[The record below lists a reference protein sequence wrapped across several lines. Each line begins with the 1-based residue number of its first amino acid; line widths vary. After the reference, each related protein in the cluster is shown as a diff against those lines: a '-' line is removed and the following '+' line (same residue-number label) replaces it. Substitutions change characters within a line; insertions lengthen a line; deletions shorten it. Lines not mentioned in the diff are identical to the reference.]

1 LLAAALVLLALCAAA
16 VKWRKPAPYLAFG
29 WLWYLGTLVPV
40 IGIVQIGPAV
50 RADRFTYLPL
60 VGVFIMLAWG
70 VPDLL
75 RRAGPRLLAAG
86 ASAALAAAAGSAY
99 LQAGYWRSPIV
110 LFERAL
116 AVTREN
122 PIAHAN
128 LASSYLRRGEPGDLE
143 RARFH
148 FEAAIGIDP
157 GYEGARNGLARALLK
172 LGRTEEAIARWS
184 ELLQINPRARAM
196 LCNLCEALFQAGR
209 LPEAEARC
217 LEAIRRKSQIGC
229 AHYNL
234 GRLYLHQE
242 KILEAEREFSAA
254 IRIKPL
260 DPNARLGLGI
270 ALMRQNRLAEAR
282 VELAEA
288 LRLDPSNAA
297 ARSYLEAAGA
307 QAEGGP

>member
-1 LLAAALVLLALCAAA
+1 
-16 VKWRKPAPYLAFG
+16 
-29 WLWYLGTLVPV
+29 
-40 IGIVQIGPAV
+40 V

-70 VPDLL
+70 IPDLL
-75 RRAGPRLLAAG
+75 ARFRVASRLVAAG
-86 ASAALAAAAGSAY
+86 AIAALGTAAVLAY
-99 LQAGYWRSPIV
+99 WQAGYWRSPIV

-116 AVTREN
+116 EVTREN

-128 LASSYLRRGEPGDLE
+128 LASSYLKRGEPGDLE

-172 LGRTEEAIARWS
+172 LGQTEQAIVRWS
-184 ELLQINPRARAM
+184 ELHQINPRARAF
-196 LCNLCEALFQAGR
+196 LCNLCEALFQVGR
-209 LPEAEARC
+209 LSEAEARC
-217 LEAIRRKSQIGC
+217 LEAIRNRSQMGC

-234 GRLYLHQE
+234 GRLYLEQE

-270 ALMRQNRLAEAR
+270 ALIRQNRVVEAR

-288 LRLDPSNAA
+288 LRLDPSNTA
-297 ARSYLEAAGA
+297 ARSYLEGA
-307 QAEGGP
+307 LSR